1 METVDIEWTEEI
13 REKTEIIQG
22 NEVDHIIDTTKDD

>member
-13 REKTEIIQG
+13 SERAEIIQG
-22 NEVDHIIDTTKDD
+22 NEVDHIIDRTKDD